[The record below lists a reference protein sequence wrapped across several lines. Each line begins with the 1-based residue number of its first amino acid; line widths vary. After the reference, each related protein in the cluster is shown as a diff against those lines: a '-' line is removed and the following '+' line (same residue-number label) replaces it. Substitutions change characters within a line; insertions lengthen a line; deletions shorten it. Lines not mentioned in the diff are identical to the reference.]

1 MGSVILAQVS
11 TTALTLW
18 LLVAIVL
25 GGAATY
31 GIMTMMAK
39 RRRGEARDE
48 AADIIRAAE
57 GRSKEIV
64 RAAEVET
71 KATFLARQEEF
82 EKEAASTR
90 NEIREAE
97 KRLDKREDQL
107 ERKLDMLGIKERNIE
122 KAEATLQ
129 EQTIQVEEKT
139 KEIDE
144 LLAQERNQLLKITQL
159 SMDDARHQLFDRLE
173 QELEHECAEI
183 VSKRVGEAQDEAE
196 QRSRDIVITA
206 IQRFAAGH
214 TAEATVGTI
223 DIPNDEM
230 KGRVIGREGRNIRAF
245 EKATGVDVIVD
256 DTPGV
261 ILLTCFDPVR
271 KEIGRQA
278 MNKLIRDGRI
288 HPTRIEEVV
297 EEVRVEVEKE
307 IVEVGKKA
315 AMEANVQGLNRKLI
329 DLLGR
334 LHYRTSYG
342 QNVLRHSI
350 EVAFLCQIMAD
361 ELSLNGTLARRCGLL
376 HDIGKAVDREI
387 EGGHPAIGEEI
398 CRKFKE
404 RPEVLNAVAGH
415 HGDVPATS
423 PYTPLVA
430 AADTISAARPGG
442 RRESLERYIKRLQ
455 ELEGI
460 AKGFPGVRQAY
471 AIQAGREVRVI
482 VDANRVNDD
491 SAMRIARDV
500 AKKIEADM
508 TYPGEIKVT
517 LLREVRA
524 VEYAR

>member
-1 MGSVILAQVS
+1 MGPLIFAEVS
-11 TTALTLW
+11 TPYAW
-18 LLVAIVL
+18 LLLGLIL
-25 GGAATY
+25 GGVGMFVFQSYLAKKKRASAESQAAQ
-31 GIMTMMAK
+31 IVHAS
-39 RRRGEARDE
+39 EE
-48 AADIIRAAE
+48 RA
-57 GRSKEIV
+57 KEIV

-82 EKEAASTR
+82 EKETTR
-90 NEIREAE
+90 TRGEIREAE

-107 ERKLDMLGIKERNIE
+107 ERKFDMLGIKERNID
-122 KAEATLQ
+122 KAESN
-129 EQTIQVEEKT
+129 VREKT
-139 KEIDE
+139 KEIEGKSKEIDE
-144 LLAQERNQLLKITQL
+144 ILQKERNELLKIANL
-159 SMDDARHQLFDRLE
+159 SMDDAKRQLFTRLE
-173 QELEHECAEI
+173 NELEHECAEI
-183 VSKRVGEAQDEAE
+183 VAKRVNECQDEAE

-214 TAEATVGTI
+214 TAEATVGTV
-223 DIPNDEM
+223 DIPSDEM

-245 EKATGVDVIVD
+245 EKASGVDIIVD

-278 MNKLIRDGRI
+278 LSKLIHDGRI

-297 EEVRVEVEKE
+297 EEVKSHVEKE
-307 IVEVGKKA
+307 VIEIGKKA
-315 AMEANVQGLNRKLI
+315 AMEANVQGLNRRLI

-350 EVAFLCQIMAD
+350 EVAYLCQIMAD
-361 ELSLNGTLARRCGLL
+361 ELGLNSTLARRCGLL
-376 HDIGKAVDREI
+376 HDIGKAVSQEM
-387 EGGHPAIGEEI
+387 EGTHPAIGEEI
-398 CRKFKE
+398 CRKFNE

-415 HGDVPATS
+415 HGDIPATS

-430 AADTISAARPGG
+430 AADAISAARPGS

-460 AKGFPGVRQAY
+460 AKGFQGVNQAY

-482 VDANRVNDD
+482 VDANKVDD
-491 SAMRIARDV
+491 ASAMRIARDV
-500 AKKIEADM
+500 AKKIESDM

-524 VEYAR
+524 VEYAK